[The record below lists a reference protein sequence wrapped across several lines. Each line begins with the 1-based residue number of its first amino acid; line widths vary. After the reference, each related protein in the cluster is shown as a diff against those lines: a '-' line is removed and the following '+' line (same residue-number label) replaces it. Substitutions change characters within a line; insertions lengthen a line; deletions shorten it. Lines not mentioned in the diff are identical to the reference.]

1 MYDIIRKRKV
11 KMKREHIKLVIL
23 VFGLF
28 IYPASNTVHADLIAL
43 WEFDNGSVADGY
55 GYNHGILNGYPDF
68 SAGHANIDGA
78 LELSGNDYL
87 SISNESNFDI
97 TDKITVAAWIKVNE
111 FNKHWQAI
119 VTKGDSAWRLARTS
133 LDKTLAFHLTGVT
146 SDNNWTHQNL
156 GVEGNIE
163 VEDGKWHHAVGVY
176 DGSKIYL
183 YIDGIL
189 DKALNASGTIAIND
203 YEVYIGE
210 NAEHKGRCFDGLIDD
225 VAIFDHALTPE
236 QVEQLYSKGAA
247 SFIPKTYMTMLVKE
261 AKNESKDLGPQ
272 KTIVFLEKKIA
283 EYQEW
288 RTRNIAE
295 LRPDDEQLSSD
306 IYVLLARAKTAVNA
320 PVKDVIATYK
330 QAVLKPSKRSEYVPS
345 ALLWLF
351 EKTSR
356 DEYVEI
362 IKDCLRNSS
371 DPFYHIYRIARYFE
385 SSGNWAAFKLFLDI
399 MFLEMDDV
407 TPYARVVAKGLE
419 DNGVWAKK
427 FLEYCRNKPELTEYL
442 FYKHE
447 KIARNYTVQKNFQKA
462 IEIYGNIIEQ
472 CGPNQDKSPYEFKV
486 YECLFNDQ
494 KYENVIPKLE
504 NFVRNK
510 KGINRTL
517 VSEAIILEGQAY
529 IQLGD
534 IDQAREE
541 FLTLLIEYPETKQAP
556 DANFFV
562 GYCYMLQ
569 GKFNEAVDAFNLV
582 VKDYPESSYVD
593 KALSNMSRIKSMTE

>member
-1 MYDIIRKRKV
+1 
-11 KMKREHIKLVIL
+11 MKREHIKLVIL

-43 WEFDNGSVADGY
+43 WEFDNGSVADSY

-225 VAIFDHALTPE
+225 VAIFDHNIFQMNRHCLTW
-236 QVEQLYSKGAA
+236 KI
-247 SFIPKTYMTMLVKE
+247 FI
-261 AKNESKDLGPQ
+261 AN
-272 KTIVFLEKKIA
+272 
-283 EYQEW
+283 
-288 RTRNIAE
+288 
-295 LRPDDEQLSSD
+295 
-306 IYVLLARAKTAVNA
+306 
-320 PVKDVIATYK
+320 
-330 QAVLKPSKRSEYVPS
+330 
-345 ALLWLF
+345 
-351 EKTSR
+351 
-356 DEYVEI
+356 EI
-362 IKDCLRNSS
+362 ILVRLLCIKKVGSTC
-371 DPFYHIYRIARYFE
+371 FV
-385 SSGNWAAFKLFLDI
+385 
-399 MFLEMDDV
+399 DV
-407 TPYARVVAKGLE
+407 
-419 DNGVWAKK
+419 
-427 FLEYCRNKPELTEYL
+427 
-442 FYKHE
+442 H
-447 KIARNYTVQKNFQKA
+447 
-462 IEIYGNIIEQ
+462 IEIANISAGLF
-472 CGPNQDKSPYEFKV
+472 CGVDFNRLAKSLRADIV
-486 YECLFNDQ
+486 
-494 KYENVIPKLE
+494 
-504 NFVRNK
+504 
-510 KGINRTL
+510 G
-517 VSEAIILEGQAY
+517 VSIKQP
-529 IQLGD
+529 
-534 IDQAREE
+534 
-541 FLTLLIEYPETKQAP
+541 PEDVVP
-556 DANFFV
+556 F
-562 GYCYMLQ
+562 
-569 GKFNEAVDAFNLV
+569 AF
-582 VKDYPESSYVD
+582 
-593 KALSNMSRIKSMTE
+593 